1 MIVIGYQGIGKS
13 TLAKKKSGYIDLES
27 GCFWHDGD
35 RIDDWYIYY
44 CQIAEHLSSQGNV
57 VFVSSHKPV
66 REYLKS
72 SNERAICVYPSILL
86 SEKWKIK
93 LLHRYNETGLEK
105 DHKAWLNAEEMYH
118 DNISDLMMCGIPHA
132 EIDHMNYDLHEII
145 LGVIK
150 RNPEIDFHVWKL
162 FKADDSKN
170 KAQLATENYN
180 IGYVEGYEQG
190 KECGYDKGYNA
201 GYNEGLNEGYEIA
214 KRIEGTEGNG

>member
-1 MIVIGYQGIGKS
+1 MIVMGYQGIGKS

-27 GCFWHDGD
+27 GCFWHDGN

-93 LLHRYNETGLEK
+93 LHHRYNETGLDK
-105 DHKAWLNAEEMYH
+105 DHKAWMNAEEMYH

-132 EIDHMNYDLHEII
+132 EIEHMNYDLHEII

-162 FKADDSKN
+162 FK
-170 KAQLATENYN
+170 E
-180 IGYVEGYEQG
+180 EG
-190 KECGYDKGYNA
+190 
-201 GYNEGLNEGYEIA
+201 EG
-214 KRIEGTEGNG
+214 